1 MLGCMSPV
9 QPPAPSAHSGVGGK
23 RRRCTALRQDGER
36 CTRAAV
42 PGLTVCSSHGGAT
55 AASVRASK
63 RAAVGERAATLWGIS
78 TDAGSISVADEL
90 TKLAR
95 NKMTDIIAL
104 RIKISGDEVSRH
116 IGQLTESSSVTEYD
130 IEGTVQSKSGT
141 QESRTRKAM
150 TSVWVQELHKTEM
163 ELVQILKLLQEVTG
177 GGGEVDTRRIRLQ
190 TARETARLMKAFP
203 GLGVDE
209 VALEVAKK
217 AS

>member
-1 MLGCMSPV
+1 
-9 QPPAPSAHSGVGGK
+9 
-23 RRRCTALRQDGER
+23 
-36 CTRAAV
+36 
-42 PGLTVCSSHGGAT
+42 
-55 AASVRASK
+55 
-63 RAAVGERAATLWGIS
+63 
-78 TDAGSISVADEL
+78 L

>member
-1 MLGCMSPV
+1 
-9 QPPAPSAHSGVGGK
+9 
-23 RRRCTALRQDGER
+23 
-36 CTRAAV
+36 
-42 PGLTVCSSHGGAT
+42 
-55 AASVRASK
+55 
-63 RAAVGERAATLWGIS
+63 
-78 TDAGSISVADEL
+78 
-90 TKLAR
+90 
-95 NKMTDIIAL
+95 MTDIIAL